1 MLAYLTFVFYPFAE
15 MEAAKQRALIR
26 ASVTTCKQKEKEGA
40 STSAPK
46 VVGKGAAKQKSYGKD
61 DLPLKKGPGT
71 PAGDKQSKQP
81 SSSKS
86 SHEAGKGLMT
96 VTGPVTQGI
105 VRRLFTHKNISL
117 RWLSQSSRRW
127 KTWER
132 RVSLT

>member
-15 MEAAKQRALIR
+15 IEAAKQRALIR
-26 ASVTTCKQKEKEGA
+26 ASVTTRKQKEKEGA

-46 VVGKGAAKQKSYGKD
+46 VVGKGAAKRKSYGKD
-61 DLPLKKGPGT
+61 DLLLKKGSGT

-96 VTGPVTQGI
+96 AIGPVTQGT
-105 VRRLFTHKNISL
+105 VRRLLTHKNISL
-117 RWLSQSSRRW
+117 KWLSQSLKRQ

-132 RVSLT
+132 

>member
-15 MEAAKQRALIR
+15 MEATKQRALIR
-26 ASVTTCKQKEKEGA
+26 ASVTTRKQKEKEGA

-46 VVGKGAAKQKSYGKD
+46 VVGKGAAKRKSYGKD
-61 DLPLKKGPGT
+61 DLLLKKGPGT

-81 SSSKS
+81 SSPKS

-96 VTGPVTQGI
+96 TI
-105 VRRLFTHKNISL
+105 EHKNISL
-117 RWLSQSSRRW
+117 KWLSQSLKRR

-132 RVSLT
+132 

>member
-15 MEAAKQRALIR
+15 MEAAKQRALIK
-26 ASVTTCKQKEKEGA
+26 ASVTTCKQKEKEWA

-61 DLPLKKGPGT
+61 ELLLKKGPGT
-71 PAGDKQSKQP
+71 PAGDKQSKQL

-86 SHEAGKGLMT
+86 SHEASKGQMT
-96 VTGPVTQGI
+96 ATSPVTQGI
-105 VRRLFTHKNISL
+105 VRCLFTHKNISL
-117 RWLSQSSRRW
+117 KWLSQSSRRR